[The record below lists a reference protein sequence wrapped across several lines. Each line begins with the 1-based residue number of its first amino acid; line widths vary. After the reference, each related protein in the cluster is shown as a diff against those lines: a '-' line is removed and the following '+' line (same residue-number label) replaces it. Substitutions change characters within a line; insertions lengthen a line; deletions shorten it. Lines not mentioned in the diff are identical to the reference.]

1 MDLETLKSFFMW
13 GSFISIGLAAMTS
26 LLCMFCREWFHKISN
41 AMFPLSKEQFGLVMY
56 LFIGGLKLMVWVF
69 FLIPWIA
76 LEIIS

>member
-1 MDLETLKSFFMW
+1 
-13 GSFISIGLAAMTS
+13 
-26 LLCMFCREWFHKISN
+26 MFCRERFHKISN

-56 LFIGGLKLMVWVF
+56 LYIGGLKLLVWVF